1 MPSLFDP
8 FLLSGLR
15 LRNRVVMAPMVSD
28 YATEAGEVTLRL
40 ISYYGERADGGVGL
54 ITVEATA
61 VAQSGRLGQNQ
72 LGIWADDQLQGLRY
86 LVERIHATGAKVAIQ
101 LHHAGRQSSFGARIH
116 ADLVAPSPIP
126 SPTLPLSKPR
136 ELAPAEVRAIVLD
149 FARAARRA
157 ATAGFDAIEVHA
169 AHGYLLNQFL
179 SPFSNYRTDEYGG
192 DLEGRLRFPLE
203 VLSAVRAAVGPEF
216 PVGVRISA
224 EEYVPGGHTLA
235 ESAVVAR
242 RLVESGAHYIHVSSG
257 VPGGHAPPDAQGS
270 DFSATVLLARGV
282 KQVLAVNGLSAPV
295 IAVSRVVRPTTA
307 RRIVEGGLADLVAVG
322 RALLADPLWFRKAAA
337 GLDDEIR
344 VCSGCRDCIHHES
357 GCPPLARRTG

>member
-8 FLLSGLR
+8 FQLGGLR

-28 YATEAGEVTLRL
+28 YATEDGEVTLRL

-72 LGIWADDQLQGLRY
+72 LGIWADDHLQGLHY
-86 LVERIHATGAKVAIQ
+86 LVERIHATGTKVAVQ
-101 LHHAGRQSSFGARIH
+101 LHHAGRQSSFGARTH
-116 ADLVAPSPIP
+116 ADLVAPSAIP

-136 ELAPAEVRAIVLD
+136 ELAPAEIRAVVQD

-157 ATAGFDAIEVHA
+157 VTAGFDAIEVHA
-169 AHGYLLNQFL
+169 AHGYLLNQFI

-192 DLEGRLRFPLE
+192 GLEGRLRFPLE
-203 VLSAVRAAVGPEF
+203 VLSAVRAAVGPDF
-216 PVGVRISA
+216 PLGVRISA
-224 EEYVPGGHTLA
+224 DEHVPGGHTLA

-257 VPGGHAPPDAQGS
+257 VPGGHAPPDVAGS
-270 DFSATVLLARGV
+270 DFSSTVLLGRGV
-282 KQVLAVNGLSAPV
+282 KQVLAVNGLNAPV
-295 IAVSRVVRPTTA
+295 IAVGRVTRPATA
-307 RRIVEGGLADLVAVG
+307 RRIIEAGLADLVAVG
-322 RALLADPLWFRKAAA
+322 RGLLADPRWASKAAA
-337 GLDDEIR
+337 GMDDEIR
-344 VCSGCRDCIHHES
+344 VCSGCRDCVHHER